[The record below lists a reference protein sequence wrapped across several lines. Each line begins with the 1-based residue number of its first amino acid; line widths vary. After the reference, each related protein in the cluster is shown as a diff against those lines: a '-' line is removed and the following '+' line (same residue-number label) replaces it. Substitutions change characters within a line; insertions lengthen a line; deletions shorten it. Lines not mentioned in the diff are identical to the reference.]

1 MTISNS
7 KISFYVDCL
16 IVEAIL
22 SDDLVK
28 NAEPGVVSQLI
39 DKVKEYFSAH
49 VNPQDKAGSVLN
61 MIAPGAIAMTLGAL
75 GFGWLGTLIGLAM
88 NIFHIDVGG
97 ILTSIYGKLKGL
109 LSGGSTTSSK
119 IEAAVKESVDS
130 HVTEPTE
137 AEAIEAEKKLK
148 EKSASMRIRE
158 AKLIKLAMIDYRQ
171 NKLTK
176 EAGLL
181 AGFLDIFSGRKSKI
195 GSTLAQIFG
204 WIFKVAFASAGLL
217 VAGDVVNGMLG
228 RSSALTGTMHAGKP
242 DDMPEQTEKEIVTPT
257 VRATQTKFKLNPGYH
272 EENNNV
278 GNDYWDEVIMA
289 DENSITQMLIR
300 FANEVYGG
308 LQGASSLIT
317 SSGKLK
323 SLLSEFRHTNRDSW
337 GSNVVIIPRK
347 YHSKRQLVDV
357 FIDEVAQKS

>member
-1 MTISNS
+1 MTIPNS

-28 NAEPGVVSQLI
+28 NAEPGVVSGLI

-49 VNPQDKAGSVLN
+49 VNPQDKVGSVLN

-158 AKLIKLAMIDYRQ
+158 AKLIKIAMIDYRQ

-181 AGFLDIFSGRKSKI
+181 DIFSGRKSKI
-195 GSTLAQIFG
+195 ASTLVQIFG

-242 DDMPEQTEKEIVTPT
+242 DDMPEQTEKEIVTPV

-278 GNDYWDEVIMA
+278 GNSYWDEAIMA
-289 DENSITQMLIR
+289 DENSITQMLIK

-308 LQGASSLIT
+308 LQGASALIT
-317 SSGKLK
+317 SSSGLK
-323 SLLSEFRHTNRDSW
+323 SLLSEFRHINRDSW